1 MLSDET
7 GDGVEDRLQPSLR
20 ARGRGCFP
28 PPVVDGPEAPV
39 SFVDDAVPARSRP
52 GIDADDLHGQR
63 LGVHPD
69 VSFCRMP
76 GEIWLTFPD
85 GTEHEL
91 HGTVTLG
98 RDTSNDLVFE
108 SSAVSREHA
117 SVTFRD
123 GRWYV
128 EDRGSFNGT
137 YLNGTR
143 VVPGTPLPLRHAD
156 RITIGPETIIF
167 SWPAQAE
174 DSDTTEPLEEV
185 AGPDATQLS
194 SFQRQVV
201 QCLCA
206 PWLAGASLETLPSNE
221 QIAAELGTPGAT
233 GTVKAALRR
242 IYAKAGLS
250 EQPAHAKR
258 RALCRVAR
266 QRGWI

>member
-1 MLSDET
+1 M
-7 GDGVEDRLQPSLR
+7 
-20 ARGRGCFP
+20 
-28 PPVVDGPEAPV
+28 
-39 SFVDDAVPARSRP
+39 
-52 GIDADDLHGQR
+52 
-63 LGVHPD
+63 PD
-69 VSFCRMP
+69 
-76 GEIWLTFPD
+76 IWLTFPD

-91 HGTVTLG
+91 KDSITIG
-98 RDTSNDLVFE
+98 REPTNDLILE
-108 SSAVSREHA
+108 SAAVSREHA
-117 SVTFRD
+117 AVTFHD

-156 RITIGPETIIF
+156 RIAIGPETLIF
-167 SWPAQAE
+167 SWPAQLE
-174 DSDTTEPLEEV
+174 DPDTTEPLDEV
-185 AGPDATQLS
+185 SAAGGAQLS
-194 SFQRQVV
+194 NFQRQVV
-201 QCLCA
+201 QCLCG

-221 QIAAELGTPGAT
+221 EIAAQLGTPGAT

-266 QRGWI
+266 QRGWL

>member
-1 MLSDET
+1 MT
-7 GDGVEDRLQPSLR
+7 
-20 ARGRGCFP
+20 
-28 PPVVDGPEAPV
+28 
-39 SFVDDAVPARSRP
+39 
-52 GIDADDLHGQR
+52 
-63 LGVHPD
+63 
-69 VSFCRMP
+69 

-91 HGTVTLG
+91 HDAVTLG
-98 RDTSNDLVFE
+98 RDTRNDLVLE
-108 SSAVSREHA
+108 SSAVSRDHA
-117 SVTFRD
+117 AVTFSD
-123 GRWYV
+123 GRWYI

-167 SWPAQAE
+167 SWPAQA
-174 DSDTTEPLEEV
+174 DDPNTTEPLDEV
-185 AGPDATQLS
+185 SAANHAQLS

-201 QCLCA
+201 QALCA
-206 PWLAGASLETLPSNE
+206 PWLAGATLESLPSNE
-221 QIAAELGTPGAT
+221 EIAAQLGTPGAT
-233 GTVKAALRR
+233 ATVKAALRR

-250 EQPAHAKR
+250 DQPAHAKR